1 MADGHGN
8 VRIQKEEHSSGQEGQ
23 MAKHRAGHE
32 PIMVALLGLME
43 TVQVGLAPP
52 ETFKEKN
59 NGKPS
64 NNR

>member
-1 MADGHGN
+1 VVWRTASLHLSESKEDGHGN
-8 VRIQKEEHSSGQEGQ
+8 VRNQKEEHSSGQEGQ

-52 ETFKEKN
+52 
-59 NGKPS
+59 
-64 NNR
+64 